1 MDSKKRK
8 SNLMDSFLIKKK
20 KSTSD
25 SVETVE
31 LNMYV
36 ETLETT
42 ANKPQ
47 V

>member
-8 SNLMDSFLIKKK
+8 STLMDSFLIKK

-31 LNMYV
+31 LNMNV

-42 ANKPQ
+42 AIKPQ